1 MEKERAKL
9 YGMACGIRLPLCLAG
24 VQRKKGYLLVDIPP
38 CGDQDYSVF
47 CIRLPRRILKKAKT
61 PYLQIRHGGQCY
73 DVMLAR
79 EIQYLMPAGNGRE
92 PVWAY

>member
-1 MEKERAKL
+1 MD
-9 YGMACGIRLPLCLAG
+9 CGVLLPLCRMEVG
-24 VQRKKGYLLVDIPP
+24 QKNGCCRIDVPP
-38 CGDQDYSVF
+38 CGDQGYSMF
-47 CIRLPRRILKKAKT
+47 CIRLPGKALRKAKT

-79 EIQYLMPAGNGRE
+79 EVVYLMPQENGRR

>member
-1 MEKERAKL
+1 MKREKAKL
-9 YGMACGIRLPLCLAG
+9 YGLACGIRLPLGPVA

-38 CGDQDYSVF
+38 CRDQEYSVF
-47 CIRLPRRILKKAKT
+47 CIRLPRRALKKAKS

-79 EIQYLMPAGNGRE
+79 EVQYLMPANGRK

>member
-1 MEKERAKL
+1 MEREKAKL
-9 YGMACGIRLPLCLAG
+9 YGMACGIRLPLCLVG
-24 VQRKKGYLLVDIPP
+24 VKRKKGYCLIDVPS
-38 CGDQDYSVF
+38 CRDQDYSVF
-47 CIRLPRRILKKAKT
+47 CIRLPGRILKKAKS

-79 EIQYLMPAGNGRE
+79 EIQYLMPAENGRK